1 MISRY
6 RSHMKKLPLLLAGF
20 ALLTALPTFAYR
32 HNPDAD
38 GKPAGGP
45 DKSVAA
51 GCLPPSTSAE
61 LNVNN
66 VRALIHSGGDMW
78 WDLIANARYEVPKG
92 SGRHSLF
99 VGTLWIGGRDLNTQ
113 TLKVAAQRY
122 RSSGVDYF
130 TGPLDVLGTAE
141 IDPETCDLY
150 DQIWSLTRTQVEQ
163 FRLCNCIAPDDP
175 SCEGYTVPESIKK
188 WPGNPIPQS
197 NGQHLNM
204 QPILAPFADVNG
216 DGVYRWEDCDY
227 PFYDLDNNVDCSKD
241 RSAFLYGDFT
251 LWWVFN
257 DKGNIHGESQ
267 GLPIGMEIRAQ
278 GFGFNTNDEI
288 NNMTFYN
295 YELINRGTTTLA
307 SCYFGVNT
315 DADIGG
321 ANDDYT
327 GCDVARGFG
336 FMYNGDAFDENF
348 AGQLGYGQNP
358 PAIGIDFFEGPYL
371 DSNGVAITFD
381 PSDIPNLTDTTRH
394 SGAFG
399 INGLGFNDT
408 IADNERYGMR
418 RFVYYINGGGPT
430 GDPGVAPEYY
440 NFLRGVWR
448 DNSRMVF
455 GGNGYPA
462 PGNGSTSIVS
472 DFMFS
477 GDSDPLHWG
486 TRGVVPGFD
495 WREQNTGAAP
505 NTPGDR
511 RFVQSAG
518 PFTLR
523 PGFVNDITIGVVWA
537 RGTSGDPYE
546 SVIRV
551 LSADQK
557 AQSLF
562 ENCFRVLNGPDA
574 PDLNAQELDRELIFY
589 LTNRATSNNYLE
601 EYEELNYFIP
611 EFELNVRALTKDTV
625 IFTPMWAGIRLKPN
639 GDTIYVYNQPTVNGN
654 ASDTILPIFDSNSNP
669 VGTQYGFFSNPSTP
683 ILTTIQLGTQTDTV
697 FFDRQIRFEGYMIY
711 QLKTS
716 TVTASD
722 IYGPDGASVARLVAQ
737 CDVRNFDANGNPIG
751 RLVNFQFDEELGFS
765 VPKVMVNG
773 ANEGII
779 NSFRITEDQFAVGDK
794 RLVNHKTYHYM
805 VLAYGYNNYKFF
817 NPNDPTLLNGQREP
831 FFLGRRNI
839 KVYSVIPHIPA
850 PELGGTALNA
860 LYGTSPSI
868 TRAEGRGNGGNFV
881 ELTEATENAIL
892 SSPTH
897 RADTLVYKPNAGP
910 LNIKVIDPL
919 RVRPGNYALKIT
931 GANNPNSAVLSG
943 NARWILFEVG
953 ANGTLDT
960 IALSDKTIAD
970 GYEQIIFDRRNIPDT
985 DPFLG
990 ISIAVRQVSHLGPS
1004 FTTTGGV
1011 LNTFRENENG
1021 FISAA
1026 IQFKNPFRQWLGFFP
1041 DLNQSVPLNWVRSG
1055 TSVNPDDAAFNSNY
1069 FQATGNGVDEK
1080 VYADPDASFERN
1092 ISFFGGGGIVPYFL
1106 TSSTSTYVSEPG
1118 STTQLPAHQLGV
1130 SDIVAADGRVT
1141 ALADLRGTIGSIDI
1155 VITPDKSKWSRV
1167 PVFETQDF
1175 TNLAYADPALTNRP
1189 QKLALRHSPS
1199 VDKNGL
1205 PAAPGSGAST
1215 DPNAPNFVSGW
1226 GYGWFP
1232 GYAID
1237 VETGERLNI
1246 GFGEDSYLTGNNGRD
1261 MLFNPSPVNLST
1273 FSGAVS
1279 NFGDWLLAGKHYL
1292 YVFGSNNWGSGTT
1305 NQFFNYDDGQ
1315 SFLQYLMNP
1324 DGTPRSVLSS
1334 SARRNLWRNCAWAG
1348 IPFHVQGLN
1357 WLEDEVRIQLR
1368 VTRSYATGYTSRD
1381 VSAAPQN
1388 NNQPMYYF
1396 SLNNLAPTIGS
1407 NEVAKSALD
1416 LIQVVPNPYYASS
1429 AYETNQVDNRVKIV
1443 NLPDVCTISIYTLSG
1458 TLIRRFEKGTSD
1470 RTSIDWDLKNFRNI
1484 PISSGLYI
1492 IHVKVPGVGERI
1504 IKWFGVTRPIDL
1516 DSF

>member
-1 MISRY
+1 
-6 RSHMKKLPLLLAGF
+6 MKKFPIFLAGF
-20 ALLTALPTFAYR
+20 FLLTALPGFAYR
-32 HNPDAD
+32 HNPEADA
-38 GKPAGGP
+38 KPAGSP

-78 WDLIANARYEVPKG
+78 WDLISNARYEVPKG

-122 RSSGVDYF
+122 RSGGVDFF

-141 IDPETCDLY
+141 IDAETCDLY
-150 DQIWSLTRTQVEQ
+150 DQIWSITRAEVEQ

-175 SCEGYTVPESIKK
+175 SCEGYSVPESIKK

-227 PFYDLDNNVDCSKD
+227 PFYDLDNNVDCSVD

-307 SCYFGVNT
+307 QCYFGVNT

-348 AGQLGYGQNP
+348 AGQLGYGTNP

-371 DSNGVAITFD
+371 DSNGVAIMFD

-408 IADNERYGMR
+408 IPDNERFGMR

-430 GDPGVAPEYY
+430 GDPSTAPEYY
-440 NFLRGVWR
+440 NSLRGIWK

-462 PGNGSTSIVS
+462 PGNGSTTIIA
-472 DFMFS
+472 DFMFP
-477 GDSDPLHWG
+477 GDSDPMNWG
-486 TRGVVPGFD
+486 TRGVVPGFE

-523 PGFVNDITIGVVWA
+523 PGYVNDITIGVVWA

-574 PDLNAQELDRELIFY
+574 PDLNVQELDRELIFY
-589 LTNRATSNNYLE
+589 LTNRPTSNNYLE

-611 EFELNVRALTKDTV
+611 EFELSVRPITKDTIIHV
-625 IFTPMWAGIRLKPN
+625 PMWSEIRFKPN
-639 GDTIYVYNQPTVNGN
+639 GDSIWVYHQATINGN
-654 ASDTILPIFDSNSNP
+654 SADSIIPIYDNNN
-669 VGTQYGFFSNPSTP
+669 VQIGNLYGYFSNPSTP
-683 ILTTIQLGTQTDTV
+683 VLTTLQLGTEVDTI
-697 FFDRQIRFEGYMIY
+697 FHDRQIRFEGYLIY
-711 QLKTS
+711 QLKS
-716 TVTASD
+716 PTVTATD
-722 IYGPDGASVARLVAQ
+722 IFGPDGNAVARLVAQ
-737 CDVRNFDANGNPIG
+737 CDVRNFDENGNPIG
-751 RLVNFQFDEELGFS
+751 RLVNFQFDDELGYA

-773 ANEGII
+773 SNEGII

-794 RLVNHKTYHYM
+794 RLVNHKTYYYM
-805 VLAYGYNNYKFF
+805 VLAYGYNNYKPY
-817 NPNDPTLLNGQREP
+817 NPNDPTLLDGQKEP

-839 KVYSVIPHIPA
+839 RVYSATPHIPA

-860 LYGTSPSI
+860 LYGASPEI
-868 TRAEGRGNGGNFV
+868 TRVEGFGNGGNYLD
-881 ELTEATENAIL
+881 LTEESEIAIL
-892 SSPTH
+892 SSDQH
-897 RADTLVYKPNAGP
+897 RADTLVYKANAGP

-919 RVRPGNYALKIT
+919 RVRPGNYALKLT
-931 GANNPNSAVLSG
+931 GNNVSSSNVLSG
-943 NARWILFEVG
+943 DARWILFEKRDD
-953 ANGTLDT
+953 GTLDT
-960 IALSDKTIAD
+960 IAIAD
-970 GYEQIIFDRRNIPDT
+970 KPLSEGYEQIVFDRRNIPGV

-990 ISIAVRQVSHLGPS
+990 ISITVKQVQPIGPNYS
-1004 FTTTGGV
+1004 TTGGV
-1011 LNTFRENENG
+1011 LRTFREPENG
-1021 FISAA
+1021 FISAS
-1026 IQFKNPFRQWLGFFP
+1026 IEFKNPYRQWLGFLP
-1041 DLNQSVPLNWVRSG
+1041 DMNQNIPLNWVRSG
-1055 TSVNPDDAAFNSNY
+1055 TSANADDAAFNSNY
-1069 FQATGNGVDEK
+1069 FQATGNGIDEK
-1080 VYADPDASFERN
+1080 VWADPDASFERN
-1092 ISFFGGGGIVPYFL
+1092 ISFYGGGGIVPYFL
-1106 TSSTSTYVSEPG
+1106 TSSTSTYVQVPG
-1118 STTQLPAHQLGV
+1118 STEQYPAHQLGV
-1130 SDIVAADGRVT
+1130 SDIIAADGRIT
-1141 ALADLRGTIGSIDI
+1141 SLADLRSRIGSVDI
-1155 VITPDKSKWSRV
+1155 VLTADKSKWTRV

-1175 TNLAYADPALTNRP
+1175 STLAYADPALNTKP
-1189 QKLALRHSPS
+1189 QKFALRHSLS
-1199 VDKNGL
+1199 VDKNGN
-1205 PAAPGSGAST
+1205 PANPALGASD
-1215 DPNAPNFVSGW
+1215 DPESPNYISTW

-1237 VETGERLNI
+1237 VETGERLNMA
-1246 GFGEDSYLTGNNGRD
+1246 FGEDSYLTGNNGRD
-1261 MLFNPSPVNLST
+1261 MLFNPSEVNMNT
-1273 FSGAVS
+1273 FEGVVSGL
-1279 NFGDWLLAGKHYL
+1279 GDWLLAGKHYI
-1292 YVFGSNNWGSGTT
+1292 YVFGSNNWGAGDA
-1305 NQFFNYDDGQ
+1305 NQFYNYDAGK
-1315 SFLQYLMNP
+1315 SFLQYLLNP

-1334 SARRNLWRNCAWAG
+1334 SGRRNLWRNCAWAG
-1348 IPFHVQGLN
+1348 VPFHTKGMK
-1357 WLEDEVRIQLR
+1357 WLEDDVRIRLR
-1368 VTRSYATGYTSRD
+1368 VTRSYTTGYTSRD
-1381 VSAAPQN
+1381 MSATPQN

-1407 NEVAKSALD
+1407 TEVAKSALD

-1429 AYETNQVDNRVKIV
+1429 TYETSKVDSRVKIV
-1443 NLPDVCTISIYTLSG
+1443 NLPDNCTISIYTLSG
-1458 TLIRRFEKGTSD
+1458 TLIRTFEKGTSE
-1470 RTSIDWDLKNFRNI
+1470 RTSIEWDLKNYKNI
-1484 PISSGLYI
+1484 PIASGLYI
-1492 IHVKVPGVGERI
+1492 IHIKAPGIGERI
-1504 IKWFGVTRPIDL
+1504 IKWFGVMRPIDL